1 MLDEEDAVTASIP
14 TDRRVLR
21 TRAMLRDALVGLM
34 CEKGWEAVNV
44 QMVCERANVGR
55 STFYTHFADKEELL
69 VSGFDDLR
77 RMMVAQRAPATGRI
91 GFARGLI
98 EHAYENKR
106 LFRAL
111 VGRRSGQVVQNRFRL
126 LVLELTKEELEG
138 LGAPSAQL
146 DAIARYVGGAFTEL
160 LIWSLDKPKPIEAAE
175 LEQLFQELT
184 AGVLDRISAGAGGA
198 GRAGEGG
205 RASSR
210 RGGAGASGAR

>member
-1 MLDEEDAVTASIP
+1 MLAEENPVAASPP

-21 TRAMLRDALVGLM
+21 TRTMLREALVSLM
-34 CEKGWEAVNV
+34 CERGWEAVNI
-44 QMVCERANVGR
+44 QMLCERANVGR

-77 RMMVAQRAPATGRI
+77 RMMVAQRAPAEGRI
-91 GFARGLI
+91 GFVRGLI

-111 VGRRSGQVVQNRFRL
+111 IGRRSGQVVQERFRR
-126 LVLELTKEELEG
+126 LVLELTRDELEG
-138 LGAPSAQL
+138 LGAPAGQL

-160 LIWSLDKPKPIEAAE
+160 LIWSLDKPKPISPDE

-184 AGVLDRISAGAGGA
+184 AGVLDRMGA
-198 GRAGEGG
+198 
-205 RASSR
+205 
-210 RGGAGASGAR
+210 RGGGPRRPR

>member
-1 MLDEEDAVTASIP
+1 MHDMASAP
-14 TDRRVLR
+14 TDRRVKR
-21 TRAMLRDALVGLM
+21 TRGLLRDALVGLM
-34 CEKGWEAVNV
+34 VERGWEAVNV

-69 VSGFDDLR
+69 TSGFDDLR
-77 RMMVAQRAPATGRI
+77 RMMAAQRAPGVGRI

-126 LVLELTKEELEG
+126 LVLDLTKDELAR
-138 LGAPSAQL
+138 LGVPTPRL
-146 DAIARYVGGAFTEL
+146 DAVARYIGGAFTEL
-160 LIWSLDKPKPIEAAE
+160 LVWWLDKPSSVDVAE
-175 LEQLFQELT
+175 LEGLFQELT
-184 AGVLDRISAGAGGA
+184 GGVLDRISASAGGA
-198 GRAGEGG
+198 RPAGADG

-210 RGGAGASGAR
+210 RGGAGGRGAR